1 MKASLCMKLRWS
13 MVREEKDCVVVAGDY
28 SHGRF
33 GQEEVRAV
41 RVARCSGGD

>member
-1 MKASLCMKLRWS
+1 